1 MTLQL
6 NYISFAIMSK
16 SVIAPVIIALLFGCT
31 AKKET
36 EDKPVPAANIR
47 NRPVTADAFIVK
59 NQAIS
64 ENIEVPG
71 SLMPAEGTDIRPEIS
86 GRLVSINFTEGSTVK
101 KGALLAKIFD
111 DDLRAQLRKLEV
123 QLEINEKTVERYRE
137 LLKIQGISQQDV
149 DLSELQVSNNKAD
162 IELIK
167 VSIAKTEIRAPFD
180 GRIGLRSI
188 SPGAYV
194 SPADIIATIRQLDQL
209 KLEFT
214 VPEKYSTEFTPGKL
228 INFTIDGSRDRFNAT
243 VLASEYF
250 IDANTRS
257 LTVRALIKS
266 NNPALVPGAFARVNL
281 NMDEDNSALILPTQA
296 VIPLSRGKQVIVYRD
311 GKPEFREVVTGIRDS
326 SFVQV
331 INGVKAGDTVL
342 ISGLMAV
349 KPNSQ
354 VQLTNIQ

>member
-1 MTLQL
+1 MAV
-6 NYISFAIMSK
+6 S
-16 SVIAPVIIALLFGCT
+16 
-31 AKKET
+31 
-36 EDKPVPAANIR
+36 NIR

-59 NQAIS
+59 RQAVS

-111 DDLRAQLRKLEV
+111 EDLRAQLRKLEV

-137 LLKIQGISQQDV
+137 LLKIQGISQQEV
-149 DLSELQVSNNKAD
+149 DLSELQVNNNKAD

-167 VSIAKTEIRAPFD
+167 VSIAKTEIRAPYD
-180 GRIGLRSI
+180 GRIGLRNI

-194 SPADIIATIRQLDQL
+194 SPADIIATIRQVDQL

-214 VPEKYSTEFTPGKL
+214 VPEKYSTRFTPGKG
-228 INFTIDGSRDRFNAT
+228 ISFTIDGSGDRFSAT

-257 LTVRALIKS
+257 LTVKGIIKS

-281 NMDEDNSALILPTQA
+281 DMEQDNNALILPTQA
-296 VIPLSRGKQVIVYRD
+296 VIPLSRGKQVIIFRD
-311 GKPEFREVVTGIRDS
+311 GKPEFQEITTGIRDS

-331 INGVKAGDTVL
+331 ISGVKAGDTVL
-342 ISGLMAV
+342 ISGLMAI

-354 VQLTNIQ
+354 VQLSKIQ

>member
-1 MTLQL
+1 
-6 NYISFAIMSK
+6 MSK
-16 SVIAPVIIALLFGCT
+16 FIISLAMIAIAAGCASKKEETNAPVA
-31 AKKET
+31 
-36 EDKPVPAANIR
+36 VANIR

-59 NQAIS
+59 NQAVS

-71 SLMPAEGTDIRPEIS
+71 SLMPAEGTDIRPEIT
-86 GRLVSINFTEGSTVK
+86 GRLVSINFTEGSTVR

-123 QLEINEKTVERYRE
+123 QLEINEKTVERYKE

-167 VSIAKTEIRAPFD
+167 VSIAKTEIRAPYD
-180 GRIGLRSI
+180 GRIGLRNI

-194 SPADIIATIRQLDQL
+194 APTDVIATIRQLNQL

-214 VPEKYSTEFTPGKL
+214 VPEKYSIQFTPGKV
-228 INFTIDGSRDRFNAT
+228 ISFTIDGSSDQFKAA

-257 LTVRALIKS
+257 LTVRGIIKS
-266 NNPALVPGAFARVNL
+266 NSPLLVPGAFARVNL
-281 NMDEDNSALILPTQA
+281 NMDENDNALILPTQA
-296 VIPLSRGKQVIVYRD
+296 IIPLSRGKQVIVYK
-311 GKPEFREVVTGIRDS
+311 GGVPEFKEVTTGIRDS
-326 SFVQV
+326 SYIQV
-331 INGVKAGDTVL
+331 TSGVKAGDTVL
-342 ISGLMAV
+342 VSGLMAV

-354 VQLTNIQ
+354 IQLTNIK